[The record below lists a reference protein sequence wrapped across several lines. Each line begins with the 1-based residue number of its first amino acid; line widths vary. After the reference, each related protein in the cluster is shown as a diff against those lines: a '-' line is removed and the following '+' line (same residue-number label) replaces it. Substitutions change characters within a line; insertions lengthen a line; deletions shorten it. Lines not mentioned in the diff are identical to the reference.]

1 VTAEEPDEPEERKTK
16 SKRTT
21 RSRSRSPSPAARQ
34 TTPTPT
40 SETESE
46 PSSKGAAK
54 GAGAKKA
61 PKGAGKGG
69 KAPAFKPPPKG
80 KGKGAE
86 TPQKAPLS
94 CTQLGCFKGI
104 YEHSGLQAALE
115 NARGMRGYVPVGAD
129 PGAVAGEVKTLGE
142 LCETVVD
149 EFAGALRVLAL
160 RTLDFDPSSADSWE
174 AALKRLVGQISDIK
188 SSTAR
193 DEVAR
198 VVESR
203 NPTELVEALRAGPA
217 GKSPLKRDVEE
228 SVQILGPALARLS
241 QREPVLQTRDLP
253 APDVVLSGPEREY
266 VYRLV
271 RGVRIPSAVDIARV
285 LKAAFA
291 ERSSGCVGQYL
302 KSLARANAKTSQRS
316 AKKKTPVELQAEEA
330 LERLVPGKG
339 IPKAQQGLVFALK
352 KMGSA
357 EALGGAL
364 GAVGRELSSC
374 ARRSEHHGDA
384 AFRRVLEG
392 LGGIL
397 ERARGA
403 QPPSAVDSLLLW
415 SNVLGADIGPRMLS
429 PEDNVAL
436 ALRSRGGLRHAE
448 DGAKAAVAVANRL
461 GGVPGSREVSVA
473 EVEEAARFLRVLQ
486 DVHDKA
492 VGPGV
497 LGVCRHGAVPPVVR
511 RSSHHEPTRKS
522 ATSAPKRL
530 RALSAGR

>member
-1 VTAEEPDEPEERKTK
+1 MSAEDPDEQEERKTK
-16 SKRTT
+16 SRRMT
-21 RSRSRSPSPAARQ
+21 RSRSRSPSPPALQKRRRLEKRHM
-34 TTPTPT
+34 TPTPTPT
-40 SETESE
+40 SESES
-46 PSSKGAAK
+46 PSSSSTTSSTTSTEGAAKGAAK
-54 GAGAKKA
+54 GAAAQKV

-69 KAPAFKPPPKG
+69 KNAPAFKAPPPPKG

-86 TPQKAPLS
+86 TLQKAPLS

-104 YEHSGLQAALE
+104 YEHSGLQTALE
-115 NARGMRGYVPVGAD
+115 NVRNMRGYIPEGAD
-129 PGAVAGEVKTLGE
+129 PGTVAGQVKTLGE

-160 RTLDFDPSSADSWE
+160 RTLDFDPSSAASWE

-228 SVQILGPALARLS
+228 SVQILAPALARLS

-253 APDVVLSGPEREY
+253 APDLVLSGPEREY

-271 RGVRIPSAVDIARV
+271 RGVRIPSAVDIAKV

-302 KSLARANAKTSQRS
+302 KSIARAKAKTFQRS
-316 AKKKTPVELQAEEA
+316 AKKTPVELQAEEA
-330 LERLVPGKG
+330 LERLVPGKD
-339 IPKAQQGLVFALK
+339 IPEAQQGLVLALK

-357 EALGGAL
+357 EVLGGAL

-374 ARRSEHHGDA
+374 AHRSEHHGDA
-384 AFRRVLEG
+384 AFRRVLQA

-397 ERARGA
+397 EQARGA
-403 QPPSAVDSLLLW
+403 QPPSAVDSLSLW
-415 SNVLGADIGPRMLS
+415 SNVLGAAAGIGQRMLS
-429 PEDNVAL
+429 PEENVAL
-436 ALRSRGGLRHAE
+436 ALRSSGGLRHAE

-473 EVEEAARFLRVLQ
+473 EVADAARFLRVLQ

-497 LGVCRHGAVPPVVR
+497 LGVCRHG
-511 RSSHHEPTRKS
+511 
-522 ATSAPKRL
+522 
-530 RALSAGR
+530 